1 MPRRSSGDDDDESG
15 AIWDALGRG
24 TAAGRAVFNLYSGD
38 SSGRAYGKFANDF
51 NVEKMATADPKTLRS
66 RPDEEEA
73 RKRDEA
79 VMSSR
84 RVRERAVR
92 RPGNF
97 RGRAAPT
104 DDEAE
109 ANAFARMREAKF
121 SVRPKAV
128 IDRDVAARFSEPD
141 APAPARRLIGEAGK
155 LRFQRQREFNGV
167 LPEENPALRAP
178 PRRPPRRD
186 DPAEEARAMER
197 AFDDVAEELEAFEER
212 LRTCRGGAREVAAL
226 RAEVGDRVA
235 TLRRN
240 WTKASRARGPR
251 RTGRSDADAPA
262 KSRKDECLVVFF
274 LPPPGTTLYISHD
287 ALERSPLA
295 DSLEEAHVPASDQ
308 RRGRIV
314 REVRRERQ
322 AQLLV
327 VRQVPHTGSILLAV
341 VPEGGLEGAQGGVRR
356 EEPQGGGARFR
367 RRGRARGRLGV
378 ANVEARGSVRAMPG
392 RLQRRVVPSAPSR
405 DGPRLEGDVLQ
416 P

>member
-109 ANAFARMREAKF
+109 ANAFARMRDAKF

-178 PRRPPRRD
+178 PRRPRSRD
-186 DPAEEARAMER
+186 DPAEEARALER

-235 TLRRN
+235 TLR
-240 WTKASRARGPR
+240 KLDEGI
-251 RTGRSDADAPA
+251 
-262 KSRKDECLVVFF
+262 KSAWAAAN
-274 LPPPGTTLYISHD
+274 GT
-287 ALERSPLA
+287 
-295 DSLEEAHVPASDQ
+295 
-308 RRGRIV
+308 
-314 REVRRERQ
+314 
-322 AQLLV
+322 
-327 VRQVPHTGSILLAV
+327 
-341 VPEGGLEGAQGGVRR
+341 
-356 EEPQGGGARFR
+356 
-367 RRGRARGRLGV
+367 
-378 ANVEARGSVRAMPG
+378 
-392 RLQRRVVPSAPSR
+392 
-405 DGPRLEGDVLQ
+405 
-416 P
+416 